1 MSDGHGFAGLFPR
14 PVLLIFA
21 PGWSGA
27 LQQMVQ
33 HFLETNAPGV
43 SRLEVL
49 EGPTGRRRWSVEAK
63 AAIVAES
70 FLPGVR
76 VADVARRHGLTP
88 QQLTGWRRLA
98 REGKLVLPA
107 DETAMTF
114 APVVVE
120 GEAPGTA
127 ETPVPDADR
136 GIIEVETSGMVL
148 RVPTN
153 TPPGRLAELVS
164 ALRDLA

>member
-1 MSDGHGFAGLFPR
+1 
-14 PVLLIFA
+14 
-21 PGWSGA
+21 
-27 LQQMVQ
+27 MVQ
-33 HFLETNAPGV
+33 HYLETNEPGV

-49 EGPTGRRRWSVEAK
+49 EGPTGRRRWSDEAK

-114 APVVVE
+114 APVLIE
-120 GEAPGTA
+120 DDAPGA
-127 ETPVPDADR
+127 VLSASGDHGPCV
-136 GIIEVETSGMVL
+136 IEVETCGMVL
-148 RVPTN
+148 RVPLETS
-153 TPPGRLAELVS
+153 TRRLAEIVS
-164 ALRDLA
+164 TLRGLA

>member
-1 MSDGHGFAGLFPR
+1 
-14 PVLLIFA
+14 
-21 PGWSGA
+21 
-27 LQQMVQ
+27 MVQ
-33 HFLETNAPGV
+33 HYLQTNEPGL

-76 VADVARRHGLTP
+76 VSDVARRHGMTP

-98 REGKLVLPA
+98 RDGRLVLPA
-107 DETAMTF
+107 DDAAVTF

-120 GEAPGTA
+120 GKAPGTA
-127 ETPVPDADR
+127 EAPVPEADR
-136 GIIEVETSGMVL
+136 GIIEVETGGMVL

-153 TPPGRLAELVS
+153 TLPRRLAELVS
-164 ALRDLA
+164 ALCEMP

>member
-1 MSDGHGFAGLFPR
+1 
-14 PVLLIFA
+14 
-21 PGWSGA
+21 
-27 LQQMVQ
+27 MVQ
-33 HFLETNAPGV
+33 HNLQTNEPGV

-49 EGPTGRRRWSVEAK
+49 EGPTGRRRWPEHVK

-76 VADVARRHGLTP
+76 VADVARRHGMTP

-98 REGKLVLPA
+98 REGRLVLPA
-107 DETAMTF
+107 DDAAVTF

-120 GEAPGTA
+120 EEAPGTA
-127 ETPVPDADR
+127 EAPVPDADR
-136 GIIEVETSGMVL
+136 GIIEVETSDLVL

-153 TPPGRLAELVS
+153 TLPRRLAELVS
-164 ALRDLA
+164 ALREMP

>member
-1 MSDGHGFAGLFPR
+1 
-14 PVLLIFA
+14 
-21 PGWSGA
+21 
-27 LQQMVQ
+27 MVQ
-33 HFLETNAPGV
+33 HFLETNEPGL

-76 VADVARRHGLTP
+76 VGDVARRHGLTP
-88 QQLTGWRRLA
+88 QHLTSWRRLA

-107 DETAMTF
+107 DDTAVTF

-120 GEAPGTA
+120 EEAPGMA
-127 ETPVPDADR
+127 EPSAPDANG
-136 GIIEVETSGMVL
+136 GIIEVETGDLVL

-153 TPPGRLAELVS
+153 TPPRHLADLVS
-164 ALRDLA
+164 ALRELA

>member
-1 MSDGHGFAGLFPR
+1 
-14 PVLLIFA
+14 
-21 PGWSGA
+21 
-27 LQQMVQ
+27 MVQ
-33 HFLETNAPGV
+33 HFLETNEPGV

-76 VADVARRHGLTP
+76 VGDVARRHGLTP
-88 QQLTGWRRLA
+88 QHLTSWRRLA

-107 DETAMTF
+107 DGEALTF
-114 APVVVE
+114 APVLVDE
-120 GEAPGTA
+120 DAAEATGPW
-127 ETPVPDADR
+127 VPEAAA
-136 GIIEVETSGMVL
+136 GVIEVEAGGMVL

-153 TPPGRLAELVS
+153 TPPRHLAELVS
-164 ALRDLA
+164 ALRELA

>member
-1 MSDGHGFAGLFPR
+1 
-14 PVLLIFA
+14 
-21 PGWSGA
+21 
-27 LQQMVQ
+27 MVQ
-33 HFLETNAPGV
+33 HFLETNEPGV

-49 EGPTGRRRWSVEAK
+49 EGPSGRRRWSVEAK

-98 REGKLVLPA
+98 RDGKLVLPA
-107 DETAMTF
+107 DDAAVTF

-120 GEAPGTA
+120 EEATGMA
-127 ETPVPDADR
+127 EPPVPDA
-136 GIIEVETSGMVL
+136 GGGVMEVETGGMVL

-153 TPPGRLAELVS
+153 TPPQRLAELVS
-164 ALRDLA
+164 ALREMP

>member
-1 MSDGHGFAGLFPR
+1 
-14 PVLLIFA
+14 
-21 PGWSGA
+21 
-27 LQQMVQ
+27 MVQ
-33 HFLETNAPGV
+33 HYLETSEPGV

-76 VADVARRHGLTP
+76 VSDVARRHRMTP

-107 DETAMTF
+107 DVTAVTF
-114 APVVVE
+114 APVIVE
-120 GEAPGTA
+120 EEAPGMA
-127 ETPVPDADR
+127 EPPVTDAD
-136 GIIEVETSGMVL
+136 GGVIEVETGGMIL
-148 RVPTN
+148 RVPTS
-153 TPPGRLAELVS
+153 TPPRRLAEIVS
-164 ALRDLA
+164 TLRELP

>member
-1 MSDGHGFAGLFPR
+1 
-14 PVLLIFA
+14 
-21 PGWSGA
+21 
-27 LQQMVQ
+27 MVQ
-33 HFLETNAPGV
+33 HYLETNEPGV

-88 QQLTGWRRLA
+88 QHLTSWRRLA
-98 REGKLVLPA
+98 REGKLALSA

-114 APVVVE
+114 APVLVDE
-120 GEAPGTA
+120 GLPETTGPSVPEAAAGL
-127 ETPVPDADR
+127 
-136 GIIEVETSGMVL
+136 IEVETGDLVL

-153 TPPGRLAELVS
+153 TPPRRLAELVS
-164 ALRDLA
+164 TLRDLA

>member
-1 MSDGHGFAGLFPR
+1 
-14 PVLLIFA
+14 
-21 PGWSGA
+21 
-27 LQQMVQ
+27 MVQ
-33 HFLETNAPGV
+33 HFLETSEPGV

-49 EGPTGRRRWSVEAK
+49 EGPTGRRRWSDEAK

-76 VADVARRHGLTP
+76 VSDVARRHGMTP

-98 REGKLVLPA
+98 RDGKLVLPA
-107 DETAMTF
+107 DETGMTF
-114 APVVVE
+114 APILVDE
-120 GEAPGTA
+120 GTPEATGPS
-127 ETPVPDADR
+127 VPEAAA
-136 GIIEVETSGMVL
+136 GLIEVETGGMVL

-153 TPPGRLAELVS
+153 TLPRRLAELVS

>member
-1 MSDGHGFAGLFPR
+1 
-14 PVLLIFA
+14 
-21 PGWSGA
+21 
-27 LQQMVQ
+27 MVQ
-33 HFLETNAPGV
+33 HYLETNEPGV

-88 QQLTGWRRLA
+88 QHLTSWRRLA

-107 DETAMTF
+107 DEAALTF
-114 APVVVE
+114 APVLVDE
-120 GEAPGTA
+120 GLPETTGPSVPEA
-127 ETPVPDADR
+127 AD
-136 GIIEVETSGMVL
+136 GLIEVETGDLVL

-153 TPPGRLAELVS
+153 TLPRRLAELVS
-164 ALRDLA
+164 ALCEMP